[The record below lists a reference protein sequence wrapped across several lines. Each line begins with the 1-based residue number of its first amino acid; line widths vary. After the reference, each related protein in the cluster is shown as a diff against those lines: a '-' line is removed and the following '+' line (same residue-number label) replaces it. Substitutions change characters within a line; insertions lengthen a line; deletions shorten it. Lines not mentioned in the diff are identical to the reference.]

1 MTASPDTVAPPILVA
16 DALTRRYGRKTALDG
31 VSLSLPKT
39 GVLALLGPNGAG
51 KTTFVQTALGLTR
64 PSSGSLTV
72 FGGPPG
78 ARTAKTRIGV
88 MMQDTDLAHTLTGLE
103 LLELFASYYPNP
115 AKLDALIERCA
126 LKDFVKRRYGQLS
139 GGQKR
144 RIQFALALVGQP
156 ELLFLDEPTTGLD
169 TEARRALW
177 AVVRDVAASGTLVVL
192 TTHYLE
198 EADALADRVV
208 VLKEGRVIADDTAD
222 GLRTRM
228 GGAIINCVTS
238 LEDTALNALPGLIAV
253 SRSGRKLRL
262 QVSEAIPALK
272 ALFELDP
279 DLSDLGVA
287 QPTLE
292 DAFDALTGHPQ
303 TEGA

>member
-1 MTASPDTVAPPILVA
+1 MTASPDFAPPILKA

-31 VSLSLPKT
+31 INLTVSET

-51 KTTFVQTALGLTR
+51 KTTFVQTALGLVR
-64 PSSGSLTV
+64 PSHGELRV
-72 FGGPPG
+72 LGAKPG
-78 ARTAKTRIGV
+78 QRSVKTRIGV
-88 MMQDTDLAHTLTGLE
+88 MMQDTDLAHTLTGRE
-103 LLELFASYYPNP
+103 LLELFASYYPDP
-115 AKLDALIERCA
+115 ADLEALIDRCA
-126 LKDFVKRRYGQLS
+126 LGDFIKRRYGQLS

-156 ELLFLDEPTTGLD
+156 DLLFLDEPTTGLD

-177 AVVRDVAASGTLVVL
+177 AIVRDVAANGTLVVL

-198 EADALADRVV
+198 EADALADRVI
-208 VLKEGRVIADDTAD
+208 VLKDGQVIADDTAD

-228 GGAIINCVTS
+228 GGAVIDCVTG
-238 LEDTALNALPGLIAV
+238 LTDDALRSIEGLI
-253 SRSGRKLRL
+253 SLNRSGRKVRL
-262 QVSEAIPALK
+262 QVSEAVPALK
-272 ALFELDP
+272 SLFELDP

-292 DAFDALTGHPQ
+292 DAFGALTRPSESQ
-303 TEGA
+303 GA

>member
-1 MTASPDTVAPPILVA
+1 MTASPEFAPPILKA

-31 VSLSLPKT
+31 INLTVSDT

-51 KTTFVQTALGLTR
+51 KTTFVQTALGLVR
-64 PSSGSLTV
+64 PSHGELRV
-72 FGGPPG
+72 LGAKPG
-78 ARTAKTRIGV
+78 QRSVKTRIGV
-88 MMQDTDLAHTLTGLE
+88 MMQDTDLAHTLTGRE
-103 LLELFASYYPNP
+103 LLELFASYYPDP
-115 AKLDALIERCA
+115 VDLEALIDRCA
-126 LKDFVKRRYGQLS
+126 LGDFIKRRYGQLS

-156 ELLFLDEPTTGLD
+156 DLLFLDEPTTGLD

-177 AVVRDVAASGTLVVL
+177 AVVRDVAANGTLVVL

-198 EADALADRVV
+198 EADALADRVI
-208 VLKEGRVIADDTAD
+208 VLKDGQVIADDTAD

-228 GGAIINCVTS
+228 GGAVIDCVTG
-238 LEDTALNALPGLIAV
+238 LTDDALRSIEGLISL
-253 SRSGRKLRL
+253 SRSGRKVRL
-262 QVSEAIPALK
+262 QVSEAVPALK
-272 ALFELDP
+272 SLFELDP

-292 DAFDALTGHPQ
+292 DAFGALTRLSESQ
-303 TEGA
+303 GA

>member
-1 MTASPDTVAPPILVA
+1 MTVPADTAPPILEA
-16 DALTRRYGRKTALDG
+16 ASLTRRYGRKTALNGLDLT
-31 VSLSLPKT
+31 LSDT

-51 KTTFVQTALGLTR
+51 KTTFVQTALGLVR
-64 PSSGSLTV
+64 PSSGSLKV
-72 FGGPPG
+72 FGARPG
-78 ARTAKTRIGV
+78 DRTIKTRIGV
-88 MMQDTDLAHTLTGLE
+88 MMQDTDLAHTLTGRE

-115 AKLDALIERCA
+115 ANLDALIERCA
-126 LKDFVKRRYGQLS
+126 LKDFIKRRYGQLS

-177 AVVRDVAASGTLVVL
+177 AVVREVAARGTLVVL

-208 VLKEGRVIADDTAD
+208 VLKDGQVIADNTAD

-228 GGAIINCVTS
+228 GGAIIDCVS
-238 LEDTALNALPGLIAV
+238 ALEDDALQALPGLIAI

-262 QVSEAIPALK
+262 QVSEAVPALK
-272 ALFELDP
+272 ALFHLDP
-279 DLSDLGVA
+279 ALSDLAVS

-292 DAFDALTGHPQ
+292 DAFEALTGQPQ

>member
-1 MTASPDTVAPPILVA
+1 MTVSADIAPPILEA
-16 DALTRRYGRKTALDG
+16 TSLTRRYGRKTALDG
-31 VSLSLPKT
+31 LDLSLSES

-51 KTTFVQTALGLTR
+51 KTTFVQTALGLIR

-72 FGGPPG
+72 FGAQPG
-78 ARTAKTRIGV
+78 DRSIKARIGV
-88 MMQDTDLAHTLTGLE
+88 MMQDTDLAHTLTGRE

-115 AKLDALIERCA
+115 ANLDALIERCA
-126 LKDFVKRRYGQLS
+126 LKDFVRQRYGKLS

-156 ELLFLDEPTTGLD
+156 DLLFLDEPTTGLD

-208 VLKEGRVIADDTAD
+208 VLKDGQIIADDTAD

-228 GGAIINCVTS
+228 GGAIIECVTP
-238 LEDTALNALPGLIAV
+238 LNDDALKALPGLIAL

-279 DLSDLGVA
+279 GLSDLGVA

-292 DAFDALTGHPQ
+292 DAFDALTGQPQ

>member
-1 MTASPDTVAPPILVA
+1 MTVPADTAPPILKA
-16 DALTRRYGRKTALDG
+16 ASLTRRYGRKTALNGLDLT
-31 VSLSLPKT
+31 LSDT

-51 KTTFVQTALGLTR
+51 KTTFIQTALGLVR
-64 PSSGSLTV
+64 PSSGSLKV
-72 FGGPPG
+72 FGARPG
-78 ARTAKTRIGV
+78 DRTIKTRIGV
-88 MMQDTDLAHTLTGLE
+88 MMQDTDLAHTLTGRE

-115 AKLDALIERCA
+115 ANLDALIERCA
-126 LKDFVKRRYGQLS
+126 LKDFIKRRYGQLS

-208 VLKEGRVIADDTAD
+208 VLKDGQVIADDTAD

-228 GGAIINCVTS
+228 GGAIIDCVSGLT
-238 LEDTALNALPGLIAV
+238 DDALQTLPGLIAL

-262 QVSEAIPALK
+262 QVSDAIPALK
-272 ALFELDP
+272 ALFEIDP

-292 DAFDALTGHPQ
+292 DAFDALTGQPQ

>member
-1 MTASPDTVAPPILVA
+1 MTASPDFAPPILKA

-31 VSLSLPKT
+31 INLTVSKT

-51 KTTFVQTALGLTR
+51 KTTFVQTALGLVR
-64 PSSGSLTV
+64 PSHGELRV
-72 FGGPPG
+72 LGAKPG
-78 ARTAKTRIGV
+78 QRSVKTRIGV
-88 MMQDTDLAHTLTGLE
+88 MMQDTDLAHTLTGRE
-103 LLELFASYYPNP
+103 LLELFASYYPDP
-115 AKLDALIERCA
+115 ANLGALIDRCA
-126 LKDFVKRRYGQLS
+126 LGDFIKRRYGQLS

-156 ELLFLDEPTTGLD
+156 DLLFLDEPTTGLD

-177 AVVRDVAASGTLVVL
+177 AVVRDVAANGTLVVL

-198 EADALADRVV
+198 EADALADRVI
-208 VLKEGRVIADDTAD
+208 VLKDGQVIADDTAD

-228 GGAIINCVTS
+228 GGAVIDCVTG
-238 LEDTALNALPGLIAV
+238 LTDDALRSIEGLI
-253 SRSGRKLRL
+253 SLNRSGRKVRL
-262 QVSEAIPALK
+262 QVSEAVPALK
-272 ALFELDP
+272 SLFELDP

-292 DAFDALTGHPQ
+292 DAFGALTRPSESQ
-303 TEGA
+303 GA

>member
-1 MTASPDTVAPPILVA
+1 MTVSDDLAPPILMA

-31 VSLSLPKT
+31 LELSLSEP

-64 PSSGSLTV
+64 PSSGRLSV
-72 FGGPPG
+72 FGARPG
-78 ARTAKTRIGV
+78 DRAIRTRIGV
-88 MMQDTDLAHTLTGLE
+88 MMQDTDLAHTLTGRE
-103 LLELFASYYPNP
+103 LLELFASYYPDP
-115 AKLDALIERCA
+115 ADLDALIERCA
-126 LKDFVKRRYGQLS
+126 LGGFIRQRYGKLS

-156 ELLFLDEPTTGLD
+156 DLLFLDEPTTGLD

-177 AVVRDVAASGTLVVL
+177 AIVRDVAASGALVIL

-208 VLKEGRVIADDTAD
+208 VLKDGRVIADDTAD

-228 GGAIINCVTS
+228 GGAIIECVTA
-238 LEDTALNALPGLIAV
+238 LDDDALNALPGLIAL

-262 QVSEAIPALK
+262 QVSNAIPALK

-279 DLSDLGVA
+279 ELSDLGVA

-292 DAFDALTGHPQ
+292 DAFEALTGQPQ